1 MVKMSKT
8 SRLPFGIEAND
19 ARSLT
24 AQVADGIRSAIFSG
38 FWKHGDTLP
47 TRAEL
52 TRALGVSDNVV
63 RAAMSRISAEG
74 LVRTRPHV
82 GSVVLRKSSAR
93 LNRRAMIIVSEG
105 NGAYSDSVFLS
116 AIDRRLRRVGIVCEH
131 GNVYG
136 DIGYRSKDY
145 AALEMDIGNRPDIV
159 IAHGVWSN
167 STARKLDSYGVPY
180 VLVGGAS
187 RFGRHKNCLAR
198 IPVDWSPAVED
209 FADDCA
215 RNRVTSVCC
224 LGFGGDEWLDPE
236 PALTSRGIFVEKRAF
251 PKDYIFTDLESV
263 QRAARAMLERRME
276 QGKLAD
282 VLFFLDDYI
291 AFGALPLL
299 LERGIRIPEDVRVV
313 TQYNHGFGPVIGK
326 SLARI
331 ETDFRAYG
339 DELGSAVVDWFLT
352 GRFRNVGDFAPR
364 YVRGETFPSC
374 RS

>member
-1 MVKMSKT
+1 MD
-8 SRLPFGIEAND
+8 RLPFRIAID
-19 ARSLT
+19 DVRSLT
-24 AQVADGIRSAIFSG
+24 EQVADGIRAAISSG

-47 TRAEL
+47 TRVEL

-93 LNRRAMIIVSEG
+93 LSSRAMIVVSEG

-116 AIDRRLRRVGIVCEH
+116 AIDRRLRRAGIACEH
-131 GNVYG
+131 CNVYG
-136 DIGYRSKDY
+136 DSGCRGKDY
-145 AALEMDIGNRPDIV
+145 AALEMGLGNRPDIV
-159 IAHGVWSN
+159 IAYGVWTSPI
-167 STARKLDSYGVPY
+167 ARKLDSYGVPY
-180 VLVGGAS
+180 VLVAGGR
-187 RFGRHKNCLAR
+187 RFGRNKNCLAR

-215 RNRVTSVCC
+215 RIRVTSVCC
-224 LGFGGDEWLDPE
+224 LGFGGDEWLNPE
-236 PALTSRGIFVEKRAF
+236 PALARRGISVEKRVF
-251 PKDYIFTDLESV
+251 PKGYMFKDLESV
-263 QRAARAMLERRME
+263 QRAARTMLERRME
-276 QGKLAD
+276 QGRLAD
-282 VLFFLDDYI
+282 VLFFMDDYV

-313 TQYNHGFGPVIGK
+313 TQYNHGFGPVVGK

-331 ETDFRAYG
+331 EADFRMYG
-339 DELGSAVVDWFLT
+339 DELGSAAVDWFRT
-352 GRFRNVGDFAPR
+352 GRFRDIGHFSPR

-374 RS
+374 

>member
-1 MVKMSKT
+1 MSKAD
-8 SRLPFGIEAND
+8 RLPFRVEVGD

-24 AQVADGIRSAIFSG
+24 AQVADGIRAAIFSG
-38 FWKHGDTLP
+38 IWKHGDTLP

-82 GSVVLRKSSAR
+82 GSVVLRKSSVR
-93 LNRRAMIIVSEG
+93 LSRHAMIIVAEG

-116 AIDRRLRRVGIVCEH
+116 AIDRRLRRVGIACEH
-131 GNVYG
+131 CTVYG
-136 DIGYRSKDY
+136 DSGCRRKDY
-145 AALEMDIGNRPDIV
+145 AALEMGLVNRPDIV
-159 IAHGVWSN
+159 IAYGVWTN
-167 STARKLDSYGVPY
+167 SIARKLDSYGVPY
-180 VLVGGAS
+180 VLVAGAS
-187 RFGRHKNCLAR
+187 RLGLHKNCLAR

-236 PALTSRGIFVEKRAF
+236 PAQTRRGIFVERLAF
-251 PKDYIFTDLESV
+251 PKGYIFKDLESV
-263 QRAARAMLERRME
+263 QRAARAMLERRLE
-276 QGKLAD
+276 QGRLAD

-299 LERGIRIPEDVRVV
+299 LERGIRIPEDVCVV
-313 TQYNHGFGPVIGK
+313 TQYNNGFGPVIGK
-326 SLARI
+326 SLARV
-331 ETDFRAYG
+331 EADFRAYG
-339 DELGSAVVDWFLT
+339 DKLGSAVVDWSLT
-352 GRFRNVGDFAPR
+352 GKFRTIGRFTPR

-374 RS
+374 